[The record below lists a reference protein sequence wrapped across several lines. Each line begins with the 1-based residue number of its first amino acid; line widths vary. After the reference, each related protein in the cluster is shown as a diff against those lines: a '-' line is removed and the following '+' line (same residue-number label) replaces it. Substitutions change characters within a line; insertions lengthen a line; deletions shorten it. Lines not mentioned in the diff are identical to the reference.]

1 MTLWLGIPLG
11 LLVLAMILVLSSSI
25 DFRIR
30 CYKHDKNDLIELDVK
45 TLFGLIKLHYEL
57 PRLVFKGLEQGVLGK
72 FKETGTATIGVDTV
86 KEEQFDKERI
96 ERWRDNIQL
105 AVQST
110 RGLKK
115 WFKETVSHVKISK
128 LDWSTDFSLGDA
140 ADTAIVSGAVWGL
153 KWSIVGFISQRVK
166 LKHNPRVFVKPVFQ
180 DEHSFSM
187 EFVCEGKLSVSYAV
201 YASLQLIL
209 RVLRE
214 AGGISK
220 WRKILKRM
228 RRESHGQSLE

>member
-1 MTLWLGIPLG
+1 MTLWLVIPLG
-11 LLVLAMILVLSSSI
+11 LLVLAMVLVLSSSI

-30 CYKHDKNDLIELDVK
+30 CYKHGKNDLLELDVT

-57 PRLVFKGLEQGVLGK
+57 PRLVFKGLEQGVIGK
-72 FKETGTATIGVDTV
+72 FKETGTAIKGVDTV

-96 ERWRDNIQL
+96 EHWRDNIQL
-105 AVQST
+105 AVKST

-140 ADTAIVSGAVWGL
+140 ADTAIASGAVWGL
-153 KWSIVGFISQRVK
+153 KWSIVGFISQWVK

-187 EFVCEGKLSVSYAV
+187 EFVCEGKMSVSYAV
-201 YASLQLIL
+201 YASLQLLL

-214 AGGISK
+214 TGGISN
-220 WRKILKRM
+220 WRKLLKRM
-228 RRESHGQSLE
+228 RREPHEQSLE

>member
-11 LLVLAMILVLSSSI
+11 LLVVAMILLLSSSI

-30 CYKHDKNDLIELDVK
+30 CYKHDKNDLLELDVK

-57 PRLVFKGLEQGVLGK
+57 PRLVFKGLEQGVIGK
-72 FKETGTATIGVDTV
+72 FKETGTATTGVDTV
-86 KEEQFDKERI
+86 KEEHFDKERV
-96 ERWRDNIQL
+96 EHWRENIQL
-105 AVQST
+105 AVRST

-140 ADTAIVSGAVWGL
+140 ADTAIASGAAWGL

-180 DEHSFSM
+180 DEPSFSM
-187 EFVCEGKLSVSYAV
+187 ELVCEGKMSVSYTL
-201 YASLQLIL
+201 YALLRLLL
-209 RVLRE
+209 RVLRVS
-214 AGGISK
+214 GGIGK
-220 WRKILKRM
+220 WRKLLKRM
-228 RRESHGQSLE
+228 RREPHGQSLE

>member
-11 LLVLAMILVLSSSI
+11 LLILAMILVLSSSI

-30 CYKHDKNDLIELDVK
+30 CYKHDKNDLLELDVK

-57 PRLVFKGLEQGVLGK
+57 PRLVFKGLEQGVFGK
-72 FKETGTATIGVDTV
+72 FKETGTATTGVDTV

-96 ERWRDNIQL
+96 EHWRDNVQL
-105 AVQST
+105 AVKST

-115 WFKETVSHVKISK
+115 WFKETVAHVKISK

-153 KWSIVGFISQRVK
+153 KWSIVGFISQWVK

-201 YASLQLIL
+201 YASLQLL
-209 RVLRE
+209 LGVLRE
-214 AGGISK
+214 KGGIAQ
-220 WRKILKRM
+220 WRKLLKRM
-228 RRESHGQSLE
+228 RREPREQSLE

>member
-30 CYKHDKNDLIELDVK
+30 CYKHGKNDLLELDVK

-72 FKETGTATIGVDTV
+72 FKETGTATTGVDTV
-86 KEEQFDKERI
+86 KEEKFDKERF
-96 ERWRDNIQL
+96 EHWRDNVQI
-105 AVQST
+105 AVKST

-140 ADTAIVSGAVWGL
+140 ADTAIASGAVWGL
-153 KWSIVGFISQRVK
+153 KWSMVGFISQWVK

-180 DEHSFSM
+180 DEHCFSM
-187 EFVCEGKLSVSYAV
+187 EFVCEGKLSVSYTI
-201 YASLQLIL
+201 YATFQLLL

-214 AGGISK
+214 TGGISK
-220 WRKILKRM
+220 WRKLLKRM
-228 RRESHGQSLE
+228 RSEPRGQSLE

>member
-1 MTLWLGIPLG
+1 MTLWLVIPLG

-30 CYKHDKNDLIELDVK
+30 CYKHGKNDLLELDVT

-57 PRLVFKGLEQGVLGK
+57 PRLVFKGLEQGVIGK
-72 FKETGTATIGVDTV
+72 FKETGTATKGVDTV

-96 ERWRDNIQL
+96 EHWRENVQL
-105 AVQST
+105 AVKST

-115 WFKETVSHVKISK
+115 WFKETLSHVKISK

-140 ADTAIVSGAVWGL
+140 ADTAIASGAVWGL
-153 KWSIVGFISQRVK
+153 KWSIVGFISQWVK

-187 EFVCEGKLSVSYAV
+187 EFVCEGKLSVSYTV
-201 YASLQLIL
+201 YALLQLLL

-214 AGGISK
+214 TGGISK
-220 WRKILKRM
+220 WRKLLKRM
-228 RRESHGQSLE
+228 RREPHEQTLE